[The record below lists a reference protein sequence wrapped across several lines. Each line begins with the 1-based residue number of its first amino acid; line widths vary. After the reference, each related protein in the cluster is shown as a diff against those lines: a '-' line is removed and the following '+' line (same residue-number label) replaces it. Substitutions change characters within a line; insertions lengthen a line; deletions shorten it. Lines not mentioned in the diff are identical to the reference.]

1 MHSWLISFRS
11 FIFIHFCLIPL
22 GLASQGKRSASFISN
37 LNLVFNI
44 SGQANSILLPL
55 EASLAS
61 DLADAFLHENSSNN
75 RIGSRSLFV
84 HGKALYQSYNFK
96 VREACQAWA
105 PLVPSLTL
113 HATHLHSILIKLG
126 HLKSTHACRALH
138 HCEKAA
144 EVPCR
149 GHRLLHQMGRGWT
162 PGNNHLDKDD
172 LVCSF
177 EVLICLHFGS
187 WGQNLTTRLEMID
200 SFSPVSAVK
209 DSRLTPPLPRG

>member
-1 MHSWLISFRS
+1 MTYTATERKLLKHIVHSWLISFRS

-22 GLASQGKRSASFISN
+22 GLASQGKRSASLFSN
-37 LNLVFNI
+37 CNLVLHI
-44 SGQANSILLPL
+44 SGQAKSILLPL

-113 HATHLHSILIKLG
+113 HATHLHSMLIKLG
-126 HLKSTHACRALH
+126 HTSSLH
-138 HCEKAA
+138 MQGPSPLRK
-144 EVPCR
+144 
-149 GHRLLHQMGRGWT
+149 
-162 PGNNHLDKDD
+162 
-172 LVCSF
+172 
-177 EVLICLHFGS
+177 GS
-187 WGQNLTTRLEMID
+187 WSTLSWPSTT
-200 SFSPVSAVK
+200 SPNG
-209 DSRLTPPLPRG
+209 SRLNPRQQSPRQRWSRV